1 MLRCIHI
8 LRPFA
13 ATSQPLLHRLCFSSP
28 TLPASTLAPH
38 KFSSFYFS
46 GIRPPFPVGASPCK
60 VPRHV
65 NNHTYLA
72 AISRDGPGFVRR
84 CLLLRP
90 PALRGFTLRIFRD
103 LPHTFFSAGI
113 TLKCLYKT
121 VYSLCTGI
129 YILRPYMTAL
139 QPLLPRLRCRRRCLL
154 PPLLRAQRKINT
166 PYRYIYSCRCVYIA
180 YVRNHF
186 AAAFASN
193 LFRRRRCLLPSLF
206 RARRIQ

>member
-46 GIRPPFPVGASPCK
+46 GLRPPFPVGASPCK

-129 YILRPYMTAL
+129 YITSVHDRFTASIASASL
-139 QPLLPRLRCRRRCLL
+139 SPTVPASSLAPRTE
-154 PPLLRAQRKINT
+154 KINT
-166 PYRYIYSCRCVYIA
+166 PYRYIYSCRCIYIS

-186 AAAFASN
+186 AAAFAST
-193 LFRRRRCLLPSLF
+193 LFRRPRCLLPPLF
-206 RARRIQ
+206 RERRI

>member
-1 MLRCIHI
+1 MVSVGGLTLKYICIYIMLRCIHI

-46 GIRPPFPVGASPCK
+46 GLRPPFPVGASPCK

-129 YILRPYMTAL
+129 YITSVHDRFTAAIASTSL
-139 QPLLPRLRCRRRCLL
+139 SPTVPASSLAPRTE
-154 PPLLRAQRKINT
+154 KNK
-166 PYRYIYSCRCVYIA
+166 YSIPVYI
-180 YVRNHF
+180 F
-186 AAAFASN
+186 M
-193 LFRRRRCLLPSLF
+193 
-206 RARRIQ
+206 